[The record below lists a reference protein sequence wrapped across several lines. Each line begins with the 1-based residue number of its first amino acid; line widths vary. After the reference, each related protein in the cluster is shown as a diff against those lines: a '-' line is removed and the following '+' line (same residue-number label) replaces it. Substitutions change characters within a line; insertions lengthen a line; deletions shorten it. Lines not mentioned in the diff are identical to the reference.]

1 MAEKIAIRFLGT
13 ADAIPS
19 IKRNHTS
26 ILINYK
32 EESILIDCG
41 EGTQRQFK
49 YAKISPSKITRLLIS
64 HWHGD
69 HVLGIPGLLQTMA
82 FSDYNKTLHVYGPKG
97 TKKYMDQILKTFVF
111 YGNIKINV
119 QEIDK
124 EGVFFDNQDFYL
136 EASMMTHGTP
146 CIAYNFIKKGILKIN
161 KQKLKK
167 SGLPQGP
174 ILKKIKEGQDII
186 YNGKK
191 FRAKDLTYSEDNKK
205 ISIILDTSYNE
216 KIPVFVKSADLMIS
230 ESNFA
235 SDLESKAKEYKHLT
249 AKQVAEAAK
258 KAKVKSLIL
267 THISQ
272 RYEKQPKKILNEAK
286 KIFKKV
292 SIAKDLDFVS
302 V

>member
-49 YAKISPSKITRLLIS
+49 YAKISPYKITRFLIS